1 VQCLPR
7 ELVQGKKRLEREFLQ
22 SDICRGS
29 KNRGGADETQH
40 PGGCAKPVKTYQN
53 FLRYVLWADAIS
65 CLGCGIL
72 QVALNGPLSSFFG
85 LSENLLMGTGV
96 FLLVYGLVVAFL
108 ATRTQVPIAI
118 LGLLIVG
125 NIMWGVLA
133 VAILLSGDARIT
145 LLGKGYVT
153 VQALTVLI
161 LAQLQYFTVR
171 QIRSEVRSRGSFP

>member
-1 VQCLPR
+1 MCATNLRNP
-7 ELVQGKKRLEREFLQ
+7 K
-22 SDICRGS
+22 
-29 KNRGGADETQH
+29 ETNM
-40 PGGCAKPVKTYQN
+40 PVKTYQN

-72 QVALNGPLSSFFG
+72 QVALNGPLSSSFG
-85 LSENLLMGTGV
+85 LPENLLMGTGV

-108 ATRTQVPIAI
+108 ATRTQVAIGI

-133 VAILLSGDARIT
+133 VAILLGGDARIT

-153 VQALTVLI
+153 AQALTVLI

-171 QIRSEVRSRGSFP
+171 QIRTEVRAAASLDNGPRCESNREYE